1 MDQFSPRRRLNRC
14 GKTLVGRFCG
24 AWGLIQTVNNDCRRG
39 NIMLR
44 WRLILGFSISAFI
57 IGLCALDVWMERLY
71 STPGLALFPLL
82 ILLVILGVR
91 EMLGMANRN
100 RVEPV
105 PYVTYL
111 GCCLIVTSA
120 WGTFVIQHSAS
131 DSNSDSSPE
140 VTRTF
145 VADVSAVVSDAVP
158 AVANQVAST
167 ATLTSA
173 STVVSTVSSVGESL
187 ENGERPVAVT
197 QRKLLRK
204 LEHLTPGNWALS
216 TFALVVIL
224 VFLQEMWTFR
234 RASGIINIRIS
245 YTVFTIV
252 YVGLLPTFLAQI
264 RLCYGLP
271 WLIAFIAIVKMGD
284 VGAFTVGKLFG
295 RNKMAPSLSP
305 GKTIEGAV
313 GALLF
318 SIGTSLLFYFWI
330 LPTFGVTELENIGW
344 WIAFGGVLCM
354 LGMLGDLA
362 ESLMKRDAEIK
373 DSGTLVPGFGGVL
386 DILDSLLLAAPA
398 AYAFLSLDLLFS

>member
-1 MDQFSPRRRLNRC
+1 
-14 GKTLVGRFCG
+14 
-24 AWGLIQTVNNDCRRG
+24 
-39 NIMLR
+39 MLR
-44 WRLILGFSISAFI
+44 WRLILGFSISAI
-57 IGLCALDVWMERLY
+57 IVALCALDVWLERLY
-71 STPGLALFPLL
+71 ATPGLALFPLL
-82 ILLVILGVR
+82 IVLVILGVR
-91 EMLGMANRN
+91 EMLAMANRN
-100 RVEPV
+100 RVVPV

-111 GCCLIVTSA
+111 GCCLIVASA
-120 WGTFVIQHSAS
+120 WGTFVIQHSAT
-131 DSNSDSSPE
+131 DSVADSGGAALREVSAPE
-140 VTRTF
+140 LLSA
-145 VADVSAVVSDAVP
+145 ADVSVP
-158 AVANQVAST
+158 PRETPEESGGGQVAG
-167 ATLTSA
+167 A
-173 STVVSTVSSVGESL
+173 
-187 ENGERPVAVT
+187 

-234 RASGIINIRIS
+234 RANGVINIRIS

-271 WLIAFIAIVKMGD
+271 FLVAFIAIVKMGD
-284 VGAFTVGKLFG
+284 IGAFTVGKLFG
-295 RNKMAPSLSP
+295 RNKMAPTLSP

-318 SIGTSLLFYFWI
+318 SVGTSLLFFFWI
-330 LPTFGVTELENIGW
+330 LPAFGVTELENIGW

-386 DILDSLLLAAPA
+386 DVLDSLLLAAPA
-398 AYAFLSLDLLFS
+398 AYAFLSLDLLFG

>member
-1 MDQFSPRRRLNRC
+1 
-14 GKTLVGRFCG
+14 
-24 AWGLIQTVNNDCRRG
+24 
-39 NIMLR
+39 MLR
-44 WRLILGFSISAFI
+44 WRLILGFSIAAFI

-71 STPGLALFPLL
+71 SIPGLALFPLL

-91 EMLGMANRN
+91 EMLSMANRN
-100 RVEPV
+100 HVTPV

-111 GCCLIVTSA
+111 GCCLIAASA

-131 DSNSDSSPE
+131 GLDSGVTPTVEEVKLSRQVSEVSAPVSSFEDSSAAGFAE
-140 VTRTF
+140 S
-145 VADVSAVVSDAVP
+145 VSECLAVVPVNSGENDETLETEGAL
-158 AVANQVAST
+158 T
-167 ATLTSA
+167 AKA
-173 STVVSTVSSVGESL
+173 H
-187 ENGERPVAVT
+187 
-197 QRKLLRK
+197 QKLLRK

-271 WLIAFIAIVKMGD
+271 LLIAFIAIVKMGD
-284 VGAFTVGKLFG
+284 IGAFTVGKLFG
-295 RNKMAPSLSP
+295 RNKMAPTLSP

-318 SIGTSLLFYFWI
+318 SVGTSLLFFFWI
-330 LPTFGVTELENIGW
+330 LPALGMTEFGYAGW
-344 WIAFGGVLCM
+344 WIAFGGVLCL

-373 DSGTLVPGFGGVL
+373 DAGTLVPGFGGVL

-398 AYAFLSLDLLFS
+398 AYAFLTLDLLFN